1 MFKLK
6 ICIKQNEEGTVSML
20 ICNFF
25 LNGSN
30 GEVDSWQL
38 ILTYLA
44 VAILEGRLFQKG

>member
-1 MFKLK
+1 MFEIK
-6 ICIKQNEEGTVSML
+6 ICIKKNEEATISML

-30 GEVDSWQL
+30 VEVSWQL
-38 ILTYLA
+38 IVTYLV